1 MVPLLLLL
9 CLFAIHETSSMAVPN
24 TVGDGPP
31 TGAEIDSPTKAII
44 DQIMSDFKV
53 SIQDFIQALVVR
65 TIELYKDE
73 GSGSGSGMEPSGS
86 TEGSGAGSPTPP
98 ILP

>member
-24 TVGDGPP
+24 TVGDGPS
-31 TGAEIDSPTKAII
+31 TGATIDSPTKAII

-73 GSGSGSGMEPSGS
+73 GSGSGMEPSGS